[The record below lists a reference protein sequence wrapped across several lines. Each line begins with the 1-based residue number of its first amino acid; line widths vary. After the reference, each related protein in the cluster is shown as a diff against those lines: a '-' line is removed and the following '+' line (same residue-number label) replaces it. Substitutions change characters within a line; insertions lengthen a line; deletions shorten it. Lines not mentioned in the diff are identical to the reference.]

1 MTRSAPIFT
10 ITSPERYPLVS
21 SSLPAWRIGFDIG
34 GTFTDFILYDT
45 AKGSVR
51 LHKRLTTPHDPSE
64 AALLGLE
71 ELVAME
77 GIKLS
82 DVGEIIHGTT
92 LVTNAVIER
101 KGTKL
106 GLITTEGFR
115 DLLEMGTEQR
125 YDIYDLFLGFPA
137 PLVSRDLRLEVAER
151 MDRDGNTVTAI
162 DEAEVEQRL
171 QAIVDAGCEAVAVC
185 FLNSYRNPAHEAQVG
200 EIARRKFPQLAVSL
214 SAEVVAEIWEYQR
227 FVTCCA
233 NAYVQPLMDRYL
245 KRLESEL
252 SKRGFTGA
260 LRLMHSAGGLVS
272 AETARAFPIRL
283 LESGPAGG
291 GLATALFGEFAGKK
305 DVISFDMGGTTAKAC
320 MVEDGRVEIAPM
332 LEAGRVHRFSK
343 GSGLPIKAPVIDMIE
358 IGAGG
363 GSIASIDEVGLLKV
377 GPHSA
382 GSDPGPACYGMGGT
396 KPTVT
401 DANLVLGYYDP
412 GFFLGG
418 RMTLDLPGARKAVD
432 TVAAPLNL
440 STEEAAWGIHKV
452 VVESMAAAARV
463 HLVEKGKDPRRYAMV
478 GFGGAGPAH
487 ATDVA
492 RALGVTEVIIP
503 PASGAA
509 SALGFLA
516 APLSF
521 ESVRSLP
528 VEFAPGFDAA
538 RVNAVFAE
546 IEAEG
551 RKHLLAA
558 GVKPEEIKV
567 ERSADMR
574 LVGQMHDISVPMPDG
589 EISADSLDEIRKKF
603 VAAYAARY
611 TSVYEGA
618 RMEAINF
625 RLRVSGSV
633 PKLSLAGAVG
643 GGDASKAIKGERQA
657 WFEDGWHATKVYDR
671 YALATGDKIEGPAII
686 EERESTTIVA
696 PGDSV
701 MVDESLNLRISVAVP
716 AQATDL
722 ITDETPLEEAIARIE
737 ADPIALEIMWSR
749 LITVV
754 EEMWLT
760 ICRTAFS
767 LVISES
773 QDFATE
779 LLDPTGETLA
789 HSPRAMPVFNLTLPL
804 AVKALLERY
813 PAETLAEG
821 DVLIT
826 NDPWLCAGH
835 LFDIAIVTPV
845 FREGKLVGLMGTV
858 GHVSDIGGTR
868 DSLRAREIYE
878 EGFQI
883 PPMKFYEAGKPN
895 ESLIRLLSENV
906 RNPNQVLG
914 DLHSFVAANKL
925 GGERLLAFM
934 DDYGMRD
941 LRALAT
947 VVQGRSEKA
956 MRDAIRALPDG
967 VYHST
972 ISNNPLGK
980 KLDYP
985 LKLTV
990 KGDEIELD
998 FDGAPPQLPQ
1008 GGLNSTL
1015 NYTAAHATYPLKCML
1030 TPGVRGNAGCY
1041 RAFTVKAPEGS
1052 ILNPKRPAAVN
1063 MRTRTGWYLAPN
1075 IFRALSDAA
1084 PDQVQANT
1092 GLPMAAYVYGQNADG
1107 SMHSDML
1114 FIGGGQGASS
1124 KRDGK
1129 SGLLWPTS
1137 ASNTSIELFE
1147 SRVPVL
1153 VTSKAYTVDS
1163 GGPGKYRGGLGQ
1175 KVTLRKLF
1183 DDGMSSLVSVY
1194 PEGVGNP
1201 IDGLFGGHAGGR
1213 SQGRILTAAGEEVED
1228 VGSGKLV
1235 EVTSADEVVEISIG
1249 GGAGY
1254 GDPKDRDRASIERD
1268 IQLGMVTPEQAARD
1282 YGYTPH
1288 QAAAAE

>member
-1 MTRSAPIFT
+1 MNPTMALTTHR
-10 ITSPERYPLVS
+10 
-21 SSLPAWRIGFDIG
+21 WRIGFDIG
-34 GTFTDFILYDT
+34 GTFTDFILYDGHE
-45 AKGSVR
+45 GSVR
-51 LHKRLTTPHDPSE
+51 LHKRLTTPHDPSA

-71 ELVAME
+71 ELVAMA
-77 GIKLS
+77 GIGLG

-101 KGTKL
+101 KGAKL
-106 GLITTEGFR
+106 GLITTQGFR
-115 DLLEMGTEQR
+115 DILEMGTEQR
-125 YDIYDLFLGFPA
+125 YDIYDLFLGFPE
-137 PLVSRDLRLEVAER
+137 PLVSRDLRLEVTER
-151 MDRDGNTVTAI
+151 LDRDGNTVTPL
-162 DEAEVEQRL
+162 DEAGVRAALRQL
-171 QAIVDAGCEAVAVC
+171 LDAGVEAVAVC
-185 FLNSYRNPAHEAQVG
+185 LLNSYRNTAHEQVIG
-200 EIARRKFPQLAVSL
+200 RIAREEFPELAVSL
-214 SAEVVAEIWEYQR
+214 SAEVVSELWEYQR
-227 FVTCCA
+227 AVTTCA

-245 KRLESEL
+245 KRLEREL
-252 SKRGFTGA
+252 AARGFAGA

-272 AETARAFPIRL
+272 PETARAFPIRL

-291 GLATALFGEFAGKK
+291 GLATALFGELAGKK

-363 GSIASIDEVGLLKV
+363 GSIAAIDEVGLLKV

-401 DANLVLGYYDP
+401 DANLILGYYDP
-412 GFFLGG
+412 AFFLGG
-418 RMTLDLPGARKAVD
+418 RMKLDMAACEAAMQS
-432 TVAAPLNL
+432 VATPLGL
-440 STEEAAWGIHKV
+440 SVPEAAWGIHKV
-452 VVESMAAAARV
+452 VTESMAAAARV

-487 ATDVA
+487 AADVA
-492 RALGVTEVIIP
+492 RVLGVKEVIIP

-528 VEFAPGFDAA
+528 VEFSPGFDAA
-538 RVNAVFAE
+538 RVNAVLDE
-546 IEAEG
+546 LEAEG
-551 RKHLLAA
+551 RKHLLGAGTAA
-558 GVKPEEIKV
+558 ADIRV

-574 LVGQMHDISVPMPDG
+574 LVGQMHDISVGLPNG
-589 EISADSLDEIRKKF
+589 VIGQESLEAIRAEF
-603 VAAYAARY
+603 VKAYAARY

-625 RLRVSGSV
+625 RLRVVGPV
-633 PKLSLAGAVG
+633 PKLSLSGATG
-643 GGDASKAIKGERQA
+643 GADAAQAVKGTRRA
-657 WFEDGWHATKVYDR
+657 WFEGGWHDATVYDR
-671 YALATGDKIEGPAII
+671 YALATGFTLNGPAII

-701 MVDESLNLRISVAVP
+701 TVDESLNLRISIA
-716 AQATDL
+716 ATVRAADG
-722 ITDETPLEEAIARIE
+722 ITADMPIEQAIARIE

-813 PAETLAEG
+813 PAETLVPG

-835 LFDIAIVTPV
+835 LFDIAVVTPV
-845 FREGKLVGLMGTV
+845 FLDGKVVGLMGTV
-858 GHVSDIGGTR
+858 GHVSDIGGTK

-883 PPMKFYEAGKPN
+883 PPMKLFEAGRPN
-895 ESLIRLLSENV
+895 ESLFRLLAENV
-906 RNPNQVLG
+906 RNPEQVLG
-914 DLHSFVAANKL
+914 DIHSFVAANAL
-925 GGERLLAFM
+925 GGERLVSFL
-934 DDYGMRD
+934 DDYGMKD
-941 LRALAT
+941 LRALAA

-967 VYHST
+967 EYNST
-972 ISNNPLGK
+972 IWNNPLGQR
-980 KLDYP
+980 LDYP

-990 KGDEIELD
+990 SGDEIELD
-998 FDGAPPQLPQ
+998 FEGAPPQLPQ
-1008 GGLNSTL
+1008 GGLNSTM

-1041 RAFTVKAPEGS
+1041 RPFSVKAPEGS
-1052 ILNPKRPAAVN
+1052 ILNPKRPASVN
-1063 MRTRTGWYLAPN
+1063 LRTRTGWYLAPN

-1084 PDQVQANT
+1084 PRQVQANT
-1092 GLPMAAYVYGQNADG
+1092 GLPMAAYMYGQDAEG
-1107 SMHSDML
+1107 RTYSDML
-1114 FIGGGQGASS
+1114 FIGGGQGASAQG
-1124 KRDGK
+1124 DGK
-1129 SGLLWPTS
+1129 NGLLWPTS
-1137 ASNTSIELFE
+1137 AANTSIELFE
-1147 SRVPVL
+1147 ARVPVL
-1153 VTSKAYTVDS
+1153 VLEKTFVTDT
-1163 GGPGKYRGGLGQ
+1163 GGAGKHRGGLGQ
-1175 KVTLRKLF
+1175 RVKVRKLH
-1183 DDGMSSLVSVY
+1183 DDGLTTLITVY

-1201 IDGLFGGHAGGR
+1201 IAGLFGGKAGGEA
-1213 SQGRILTAAGEEVED
+1213 SGRVLDTEGNELLNC
-1228 VGSGKLV
+1228 GTGMLV
-1235 EVTSADEVVEISIG
+1235 QIDRDTQVVEIVLAG
-1249 GGAGY
+1249 GSGFGEPA
-1254 GDPKDRDRASIERD
+1254 ERD
-1268 IQLGMVTPEQAARD
+1268 PAVLARDVQRGLVSEEGAARD
-1282 YGYTPH
+1282 YAVAPV
-1288 QAAAAE
+1288 AATA

>member
-1 MTRSAPIFT
+1 MTSLSSA
-10 ITSPERYPLVS
+10 R
-21 SSLPAWRIGFDIG
+21 WRIGFDIG
-34 GTFTDFILYDT
+34 GTFTDFILYD
-45 AKGSVR
+45 AAEGSVR
-51 LHKRLTTPHDPSE
+51 LHKRLTTPHDPSI
-64 AALLGLE
+64 AALQGLE
-71 ELVAME
+71 ELAAMR
-77 GIKLS
+77 GIDLA
-82 DVGEIIHGTT
+82 DVSEIIHGTT

-101 KGTKL
+101 KGAKI
-106 GLITTEGFR
+106 GLITTQGFR
-115 DLLEMGTEQR
+115 DILEMGTEQR

-137 PLVSRDLRLEVAER
+137 PLVSRDLRLEVPER
-151 MDRDGNTVTAI
+151 LDRDGKIVVAL
-162 DEAEVEQRL
+162 DEDAVRASLRQL
-171 QAIVDAGCEAVAVC
+171 LDAGAEAVAVC
-185 FLNSYRNPAHEAQVG
+185 LINAYRNPMHEQAIG
-200 EIARRKFPQLAVSL
+200 RIARAEFPELAVSL
-214 SAEVVAEIWEYQR
+214 SAEVVAELWEYQR
-227 FVTCCA
+227 AVTTCA

-245 KRLESEL
+245 KRLELEL
-252 SKRGFTGA
+252 SARGFNGA

-272 AETARAFPIRL
+272 PETARAFPIRL

-291 GLATALFGEFAGKK
+291 GLATALFGALAGKK

-363 GSIASIDEVGLLKV
+363 GSIAQIDEVGLLKV

-401 DANLVLGYYDP
+401 DANLILGYYDP
-412 GFFLGG
+412 AFFLGG
-418 RMTLDLPGARKAVD
+418 RMTLDMPACEAAMQS
-432 TVAAPLNL
+432 VATPLGL
-440 STEEAAWGIHKV
+440 SIPEAAWGIHKV
-452 VVESMAAAARV
+452 VTESMAAAARV

-487 ATDVA
+487 AADVA
-492 RALGVTEVIIP
+492 RVLGVKEVIIP

-509 SALGFLA
+509 SALGFLS

-528 VEFAPGFDAA
+528 VEFSPGFDAA
-538 RVNAVFAE
+538 SVNAVLDDLE
-546 IEAEG
+546 TEG
-551 RKHLLAA
+551 RKHLLSA
-558 GVKPEEIKV
+558 GVSPADITV

-574 LVGQMHDISVPMPDG
+574 LVGQMHDISVALPG
-589 EISADSLDEIRKKF
+589 GVIGQDSLEAINAAF
-603 VAAYAARY
+603 VEVYAQRY

-625 RLRVSGSV
+625 RLRVVGPV
-633 PKLSLAGAVG
+633 PTLSLTGAT
-643 GGDASKAIKGERQA
+643 GGDTSDNPVKGQRRA
-657 WFEDGWHATKVYDR
+657 WFEGGWFDTTVYDR
-671 YALATGDKIEGPAII
+671 YALPTGYTLAGPAII
-686 EERESTTIVA
+686 EERESTTIIA

-701 MVDESLNLRISVAVP
+701 EVDASLNLRITIA
-716 AQATDL
+716 ATVRAADG
-722 ITDETPLEEAIARIE
+722 ITADMPLDQAIARIE

-813 PAETLAEG
+813 PAETLVPG
-821 DVLIT
+821 DVLVT

-835 LFDIAIVTPV
+835 LFDIAVVTPV
-845 FREGKLVGLMGTV
+845 FLDGKVVGIMGTV
-858 GHVSDIGGTR
+858 GHVSDIGGTK
-868 DSLRAREIYE
+868 DSLRAREIFE

-883 PPMKFYEAGKPN
+883 PPMKLVEAGRPN
-895 ESLIRLLSENV
+895 ESLFRLLGENV
-906 RNPNQVLG
+906 RNPEQVLG
-914 DLHSFVAANKL
+914 DLHSFIAANAL
-925 GGERLLAFM
+925 GAERLVSFM
-934 DDYGMRD
+934 NDYGMKD
-941 LRALAT
+941 LRALAS

-956 MRDAIRALPDG
+956 MRDAITALPDG
-967 VYHST
+967 EYNST
-972 ISNNPLGK
+972 IWNNPLGK
-980 KLDYP
+980 RLDYP

-998 FDGAPPQLPQ
+998 FAGAPPQLAQ
-1008 GGLNSTL
+1008 GGLNSTM
-1015 NYTAAHATYPLKCML
+1015 NYTSAHATYPLKCML

-1041 RAFTVKAPEGS
+1041 RPFTVKAPEGS
-1052 ILNPKRPAAVN
+1052 ILNPKRPASVN

-1084 PDQVQANT
+1084 PKQVQANT
-1092 GLPMAAYVYGQNADG
+1092 GLPMAAYMYGQDATG
-1107 SMHSDML
+1107 RTYSDML
-1114 FIGGGQGASS
+1114 FIGGGQGASA
-1124 KRDGK
+1124 KGDGK

-1137 ASNTSIELFE
+1137 AANTSIELFE
-1147 SRVPVL
+1147 ARVPAL
-1153 VTSKAYTVDS
+1153 VIEKTYITDS
-1163 GGPGKYRGGLGQ
+1163 GGAGRHRGGLGQ
-1175 KVTLRKLF
+1175 RVRLRKLH
-1183 DDGMSSLVSVY
+1183 DDGLNTLVTVY

-1201 IDGLFGGHAGGR
+1201 IAGLFGGKPGGEAMGRVTDTAGIETLNCGTGMLLEVSGPGEIVEIVLAGG
-1213 SQGRILTAAGEEVED
+1213 S
-1228 VGSGKLV
+1228 
-1235 EVTSADEVVEISIG
+1235 
-1249 GGAGY
+1249 GY
-1254 GDPKDRDRASIERD
+1254 GDPADRDPGALARD
-1268 IQLGMVTPEQAARD
+1268 VQNGLVSAAGAARD
-1282 YGYTPH
+1282 Y
-1288 QAAAAE
+1288 AAQPFETATTA

>member
-1 MTRSAPIFT
+1 MNPTMAPT
-10 ITSPERYPLVS
+10 THR
-21 SSLPAWRIGFDIG
+21 WRIGFDIG
-34 GTFTDFILYDT
+34 GTFTDFILYDGSE
-45 AKGSVR
+45 GSVR
-51 LHKRLTTPHDPSE
+51 LHKRLTTPHDPSA

-71 ELVAME
+71 ELVAMA
-77 GIKLS
+77 GIGLG

-101 KGTKL
+101 KGAKL
-106 GLITTEGFR
+106 GLITTQGFR
-115 DLLEMGTEQR
+115 DILEMGTEQR
-125 YDIYDLFLGFPA
+125 YDIYDLFLGFPE
-137 PLVSRDLRLEVAER
+137 PLVPRDLRLEVTER
-151 MDRDGNTVTAI
+151 LDRDGNTVTPL
-162 DEAEVEQRL
+162 DEAGVRAALRQL
-171 QAIVDAGCEAVAVC
+171 LDAGVEAVAVC
-185 FLNSYRNPAHEAQVG
+185 LLNSYRNTAHEQVIG
-200 EIARRKFPQLAVSL
+200 RIAREEFPELAVSL
-214 SAEVVAEIWEYQR
+214 SAEVVSELWEYQR
-227 FVTCCA
+227 TVTTCA

-245 KRLESEL
+245 KRLEREL
-252 SKRGFTGA
+252 SARGFIGA

-272 AETARAFPIRL
+272 PETARAFPIRL

-291 GLATALFGEFAGKK
+291 GLATALFGELAGKK

-363 GSIASIDEVGLLKV
+363 GSIAQIDEVGLLKV

-401 DANLVLGYYDP
+401 DANLILGYYDP
-412 GFFLGG
+412 AFFLGG
-418 RMTLDLPGARKAVD
+418 RMKLDMAACEAAMQS
-432 TVAAPLNL
+432 VATPLGL
-440 STEEAAWGIHKV
+440 SVPEAAWGIHKV
-452 VVESMAAAARV
+452 VTESMAAAARV

-487 ATDVA
+487 AADVA
-492 RALGVTEVIIP
+492 RVLGVKEVIIP

-528 VEFAPGFDAA
+528 VEFSPGFDAA
-538 RVNAVFAE
+538 RVNAVLDE
-546 IEAEG
+546 LEAEG
-551 RKHLLAA
+551 RKHLLGAGTAA
-558 GVKPEEIKV
+558 ADIRV

-574 LVGQMHDISVPMPDG
+574 LVGQMHDISVGLPG
-589 EISADSLDEIRKKF
+589 GVIGQESLEAIRAEF
-603 VAAYAARY
+603 VKAYAARY

-625 RLRVSGSV
+625 RLRVVGPV
-633 PKLSLAGAVG
+633 PTLSLSGATG
-643 GGDASKAIKGERQA
+643 GADVAQAVKGTRRA
-657 WFEDGWHATKVYDR
+657 WFEGGWFETTVYDR
-671 YALATGDKIEGPAII
+671 YALSTGYTLQGPAII

-701 MVDESLNLRISVAVP
+701 TVDESLNLRISIA
-716 AQATDL
+716 ATVRAADG
-722 ITDETPLEEAIARIE
+722 ITADMPIEQAIARIE

-813 PAETLAEG
+813 PAETLVPG

-835 LFDIAIVTPV
+835 LFDIAVVTPV
-845 FREGKLVGLMGTV
+845 FLEGKVVGLMGTV
-858 GHVSDIGGTR
+858 GHVSDIGGTK

-883 PPMKFYEAGKPN
+883 PPMKLFEAGRPN
-895 ESLIRLLSENV
+895 ESLFRLLAENV
-906 RNPNQVLG
+906 RNPEQVLG
-914 DLHSFVAANKL
+914 DIHSFVAANAL
-925 GGERLLAFM
+925 GGERLVSFL
-934 DDYGMRD
+934 DDYGMKD
-941 LRALAT
+941 LRALAA

-967 VYHST
+967 EYNST
-972 ISNNPLGK
+972 IWNNPLGQR
-980 KLDYP
+980 LDYP

-990 KGDEIELD
+990 SGDEIELD
-998 FDGAPPQLPQ
+998 FEGAPPQLPQ
-1008 GGLNSTL
+1008 GGLNSTM

-1041 RAFTVKAPEGS
+1041 RPFSVKAPEGS
-1052 ILNPKRPAAVN
+1052 ILNPKRPASVN
-1063 MRTRTGWYLAPN
+1063 LRTRTGWYLAPN

-1084 PDQVQANT
+1084 PRQVQANT
-1092 GLPMAAYVYGQNADG
+1092 GLPMAAYMYGQDAEG
-1107 SMHSDML
+1107 RTYSDML
-1114 FIGGGQGASS
+1114 FIGGGQGASAQG
-1124 KRDGK
+1124 DGK
-1129 SGLLWPTS
+1129 NGLLWPTS
-1137 ASNTSIELFE
+1137 AANTSIELFE
-1147 SRVPVL
+1147 ARVPVL
-1153 VTSKAYTVDS
+1153 VLEKTFVTDT
-1163 GGPGKYRGGLGQ
+1163 GGAGKHRGGLGQ
-1175 KVTLRKLF
+1175 RVKVRKLH
-1183 DDGMSSLVSVY
+1183 DDGLTTLITVY

-1201 IDGLFGGHAGGR
+1201 IAGLFGGKAGGEA
-1213 SQGRILTAAGEEVED
+1213 SGRVLDTEGNEVLNC
-1228 VGSGKLV
+1228 GTGMLV
-1235 EVTSADEVVEISIG
+1235 QIDRDTQVVEIVLAG
-1249 GGAGY
+1249 GSGFGEPA
-1254 GDPKDRDRASIERD
+1254 ERD
-1268 IQLGMVTPEQAARD
+1268 PAVLARDVQRGLVSEEGAARD
-1282 YGYTPH
+1282 YAVAPV
-1288 QAAAAE
+1288 AATA

>member
-1 MTRSAPIFT
+1 MTQTMAPST
-10 ITSPERYPLVS
+10 HR
-21 SSLPAWRIGFDIG
+21 WRIGFDIG
-34 GTFTDFILYDT
+34 GTFTDFILYDGQE
-45 AKGSVR
+45 GSVR
-51 LHKRLTTPHDPSE
+51 LHKRLTTPHDPSA

-71 ELVAME
+71 ELVAMA
-77 GIKLS
+77 GIGLA

-101 KGTKL
+101 KGARL
-106 GLITTEGFR
+106 GLITTQGFR
-115 DLLEMGTEQR
+115 DILEMGTEQR
-125 YDIYDLFLGFPA
+125 YDIYDLFLGFPE

-151 MDRDGNTVTAI
+151 LDRDGNVVTPL
-162 DEAEVEQRL
+162 DEAGVRAAFRTL
-171 QAIVDAGCEAVAVC
+171 LDAGVEAVAVC
-185 FLNSYRNPAHEAQVG
+185 LLNAYRNAAHEQAIG
-200 EIARRKFPQLAVSL
+200 RIAREEFPELAVSL
-214 SAEVVAEIWEYQR
+214 SAEVVSELWEYQR
-227 FVTCCA
+227 AVTTCA

-245 KRLESEL
+245 KRLEREL
-252 SKRGFTGA
+252 AGRGFTGA

-272 AETARAFPIRL
+272 PETARAFPIRL

-291 GLATALFGEFAGKK
+291 GLATALFGELAGKK

-363 GSIASIDEVGLLKV
+363 GSIAAIDEVGLLKV

-401 DANLVLGYYDP
+401 DANLILGYYDP
-412 GFFLGG
+412 AFFLGG
-418 RMTLDLPGARKAVD
+418 RMKLDMAACEAAVKS
-432 TVAAPLNL
+432 VAEPLNL
-440 STEEAAWGIHKV
+440 SVPEAAWGIHKV

-487 ATDVA
+487 AADVA
-492 RALGVTEVIIP
+492 RVLGVKEVIIP

-528 VEFAPGFDAA
+528 VEFSPGFDAA
-538 RVNAVFAE
+538 RVNAVLDE
-546 IEAEG
+546 LEAEG

-558 GVKPEEIKV
+558 GVSPADIRV

-574 LVGQMHDISVPMPDG
+574 LVGQMHDISVPLPGGVIG
-589 EISADSLDEIRKKF
+589 EDSLDAISAEF
-603 VAAYAARY
+603 VKAYAARY

-625 RLRVSGSV
+625 RLRVVGPE
-633 PKLSLAGAVG
+633 PKLSLSGAVG
-643 GGDASKAIKGERQA
+643 GGDAAKAVKGTRRA
-657 WFEDGWHATKVYDR
+657 WFEGGWHDATVYDR
-671 YALATGDKIEGPAII
+671 YALASGFTLQGPAII

-701 MVDESLNLRISVAVP
+701 TVDESLNLRISIA
-716 AQATDL
+716 ATVRAADG
-722 ITDETPLEEAIARIE
+722 ITEDMPLEQAIARIE

-813 PAETLAEG
+813 PAETLVPG

-835 LFDIAIVTPV
+835 LFDIAVVTPV
-845 FREGKLVGLMGTV
+845 FLEGKVVGLMGTV
-858 GHVSDIGGTR
+858 GHVSDIGGTK

-883 PPMKFYEAGKPN
+883 PPMKLFEAGRPN
-895 ESLIRLLSENV
+895 ESLFRLLAENV
-906 RNPNQVLG
+906 RNPEQVLG
-914 DLHSFVAANKL
+914 DIHSFVAANAL

-934 DDYGMRD
+934 SDYGMKD
-941 LRALAT
+941 LRALAS

-967 VYHST
+967 EYNST
-972 ISNNPLGK
+972 IWNNPLGQR
-980 KLDYP
+980 LDYP

-990 KGDEIELD
+990 AGDEIELD

-1008 GGLNSTL
+1008 GGLNSTM

-1041 RAFTVKAPEGS
+1041 RPFTVKAPEGS
-1052 ILNPKRPAAVN
+1052 ILNPKRPASVN
-1063 MRTRTGWYLAPN
+1063 LRTRTGWYLAPN

-1084 PDQVQANT
+1084 PRQVQANT
-1092 GLPMAAYVYGQNADG
+1092 GLPMAAYMYGQDAEG
-1107 SMHSDML
+1107 RTYSDML
-1114 FIGGGQGASS
+1114 FIGGGQGASAQG
-1124 KRDGK
+1124 DGK
-1129 SGLLWPTS
+1129 NGLLWPTS
-1137 ASNTSIELFE
+1137 AANTSIELFE
-1147 SRVPVL
+1147 ARVPVL
-1153 VTSKAYTVDS
+1153 VLEKTFITDT
-1163 GGPGKYRGGLGQ
+1163 GGAGKHRGGLGQ
-1175 KVTLRKLF
+1175 RVKVRKLH
-1183 DDGMSSLVSVY
+1183 DDGLTTLVTVY

-1201 IDGLFGGHAGGR
+1201 IDGLFGGKAGGEA
-1213 SQGRILTAAGEEVED
+1213 SGRVLDAEGNEVLNC
-1228 VGSGKLV
+1228 GTGMLV
-1235 EVTSADEVVEISIG
+1235 QIDRDTQVVEIVLAG
-1249 GGAGY
+1249 GSGFGNPA
-1254 GDPKDRDRASIERD
+1254 ERD
-1268 IQLGMVTPEQAARD
+1268 PAMLARDVQRGLVSEEGAARD
-1282 YGYTPH
+1282 YAVAPV
-1288 QAAAAE
+1288 AATA